1 MSKKYNIYM
10 KKIIIS
16 TLLLILLPTN
26 SFANTNE
33 QNRVITFSVVES
45 DKVAADAVRIN
56 FQVSSVAK
64 SSKEALANNNR
75 VANLARGVLKK
86 ENIISKDIN
95 SGNIYTSAEYDYSRS
110 SESRI
115 VGFRASQN
123 FTVTVKNI
131 ERAGDIVDGLIDING
146 DNIAIMGVNPI
157 LLNQKAEIK
166 KIRAKAIL
174 EAKERINE
182 YAQNF
187 GVKVDKLLSVSENSS
202 QIPIYPSYRGE
213 MVSTAD
219 VATKFEFDDIE
230 ISVNLTVSYLIK

>member
-1 MSKKYNIYM
+1 M

-16 TLLLILLPTN
+16 SLLLILLPTN

-33 QNRVITFSVVES
+33 QNRVITFNVVES

-95 SGNIYTSAEYDYSRS
+95 SGNLYTSVEYDYSRA
-110 SESRI
+110 SESKV

-131 ERAGDIVDGLIDING
+131 EKAGDIVDGLIDING
-146 DNIAIMGVNPI
+146 DNIAIMGVNPL

-187 GVKVDKLLSVSENSS
+187 GVKVDKLLSVSESS
-202 QIPIYPSYRGE
+202 TQIPIYPSYRGE
-213 MVSTAD
+213 MVSSAD